1 MKGDKE
7 MKKIII
13 ILLTCAL
20 LPVQLMAQKE
30 KPNSNFG
37 ISLEGGL
44 SHLFL
49 GKNLSPVGYTTPWWG
64 GGGGGALYYEL
75 EYRHFLFRTG
85 FGVDYTINN
94 SRFAAPDYT
103 ATIAEYPGMTYH
115 YSFPRFTETTR
126 YGVGYVPV
134 LFGGNFNKV
143 FFLVGAK
150 IGVLPFASTT
160 TQKVDATIW
169 GTDLDVIDP
178 MEGLY
183 THQMT
188 DYAYAGT
195 KTAIDF
201 NQLNIMGSFEIGLN
215 LDSKSWKEDR
225 EQRKE
230 ALDKKNG
237 KKTKKKP
244 LSRADYY
251 KKLHQ
256 KKPFKDCLHYRLSF
270 FVDYGLYNM
279 LPSNRST
286 GELMTFN
293 GLTDI
298 TPHSVYQYRSHQNA
312 VLNNLL
318 VGVKFAIQYEVPH
331 KAPKKGDMANPYIVT
346 FVSDERTGKP
356 LAGTSVSTQA
366 VPPAGKKAKK
376 PVVKTTDSK
385 YGRVAK
391 AYPPGEYMIS
401 ASRQGYF
408 PQEPFL
414 FQHEDKYDTVR
425 IALYPQQVLRSRTVD
440 AKTGRPVS
448 AHVIIYDEQGD
459 TILSTHVDSM
469 ANQLSTP
476 LDDRKQYRVCASA
489 EGYLDTCMQITD
501 LHDHT
506 IALEPK
512 VVTRFVLKNM
522 YFATDK
528 TNILSSSQPALQELY
543 DLLSGHPEIRIRI
556 VGHTDDVGK
565 DDYNQRLSEGRAAS
579 VKREMVKRGI
589 DAKRMETEGHGETDP
604 IVPND
609 SDEHRQMNRRVE
621 IVILSGMR

>member
-201 NQLNIMGSFEIGLN
+201 NQLNIMFDGI
-215 LDSKSWKEDR
+215 
-225 EQRKE
+225 
-230 ALDKKNG
+230 
-237 KKTKKKP
+237 
-244 LSRADYY
+244 
-251 KKLHQ
+251 
-256 KKPFKDCLHYRLSF
+256 
-270 FVDYGLYNM
+270 
-279 LPSNRST
+279 
-286 GELMTFN
+286 
-293 GLTDI
+293 
-298 TPHSVYQYRSHQNA
+298 
-312 VLNNLL
+312 
-318 VGVKFAIQYEVPH
+318 
-331 KAPKKGDMANPYIVT
+331 
-346 FVSDERTGKP
+346 
-356 LAGTSVSTQA
+356 
-366 VPPAGKKAKK
+366 
-376 PVVKTTDSK
+376 
-385 YGRVAK
+385 
-391 AYPPGEYMIS
+391 
-401 ASRQGYF
+401 
-408 PQEPFL
+408 
-414 FQHEDKYDTVR
+414 
-425 IALYPQQVLRSRTVD
+425 
-440 AKTGRPVS
+440 
-448 AHVIIYDEQGD
+448 
-459 TILSTHVDSM
+459 
-469 ANQLSTP
+469 
-476 LDDRKQYRVCASA
+476 
-489 EGYLDTCMQITD
+489 
-501 LHDHT
+501 HD
-506 IALEPK
+506 
-512 VVTRFVLKNM
+512 
-522 YFATDK
+522 
-528 TNILSSSQPALQELY
+528 
-543 DLLSGHPEIRIRI
+543 DLLHFTRITKI
-556 VGHTDDVGK
+556 CLCVF
-565 DDYNQRLSEGRAAS
+565 NEFW
-579 VKREMVKRGI
+579 MI
-589 DAKRMETEGHGETDP
+589 
-604 IVPND
+604 
-609 SDEHRQMNRRVE
+609 
-621 IVILSGMR
+621 